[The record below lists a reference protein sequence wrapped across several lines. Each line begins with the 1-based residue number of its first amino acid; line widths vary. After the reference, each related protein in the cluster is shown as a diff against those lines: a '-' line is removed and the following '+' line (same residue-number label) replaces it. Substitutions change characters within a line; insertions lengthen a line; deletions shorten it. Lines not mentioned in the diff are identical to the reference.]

1 MTIKKYLLKE
11 REGGKPLQKEQ
22 WTVIELERQEMVA
35 VLTLNNPP
43 LNVLTDE
50 LLNQLNEAIS
60 EIDQT
65 REIRAIVLRAAGE
78 KAFAAGADIRQFP
91 SLTKDSSIELVKK
104 GKKIFDK
111 LAGGKPVVCAVHGL
125 ALGAGLELVLAC
137 DIRIAEETS
146 KLGLPETGLGIL
158 PGYGGTQRLARLVGA
173 GKAKELILSGELL
186 SGTEAY
192 EAGLVEKLVPQG
204 QAFENAMKLAESIA
218 SKAPLAIANAKRA
231 VDEGL
236 ALSLAAGQD
245 LETQLFSELAETQ
258 DMQEG
263 VKAFT
268 EKRKADFH
276 GQ

>member
-1 MTIKKYLLKE
+1 M
-11 REGGKPLQKEQ
+11 QKEQ

-60 EIDQT
+60 EIDQDQ
-65 REIRAIVLRAAGE
+65 EIRAIVLRAAGE

-91 SLTKDSSIELVKK
+91 SLTKDSSIELVEK

-125 ALGAGLELVLAC
+125 VLGAGLELVLAC
-137 DIRIAEETS
+137 DIRIAEETL

-231 VDEGL
+231 IDEGL

-268 EKRKADFH
+268 EKRKADFRGH
-276 GQ
+276 

>member
-1 MTIKKYLLKE
+1 M
-11 REGGKPLQKEQ
+11 QKEQ
-22 WTVIELERQEMVA
+22 WTVIKLERQESIA
-35 VLTLNNPP
+35 VLTLDNPP

-50 LLNQLNEAIS
+50 LLNQLDEAIV
-60 EIDQT
+60 EIDQDH
-65 REIRAIVLRAAGE
+65 EIRAIVLRAAGE

-91 SLTKDSSIELVKK
+91 SLTKDSGIALVEK

-158 PGYGGTQRLARLVGA
+158 PGYGGTQRLARLVGP
-173 GKAKELILSGELL
+173 GKAKELILSGEIL

-204 QAFENAMKLAESIA
+204 QAFESAVKMAQSIA
-218 SKAPLAIANAKRA
+218 SKAPIAVANAKRA
-231 VDEGL
+231 IDEGL
-236 ALSLAAGQD
+236 ELSLGAGQD

-268 EKRKADFH
+268 EKRAADFQ
-276 GQ
+276 GR

>member
-1 MTIKKYLLKE
+1 M
-11 REGGKPLQKEQ
+11 QKEH
-22 WTVIELERQEMVA
+22 WTVIKLERQESIA
-35 VLTLNNPP
+35 VLTLDNPP

-50 LLNQLNEAIS
+50 LLNQLDEAIV
-60 EIDQT
+60 EIDQNQ
-65 REIRAIVLRAAGE
+65 EIRAIVLRAAGE

-91 SLTKDSSIELVKK
+91 SLTKDSGIELVEK

-158 PGYGGTQRLARLVGA
+158 PGYGGTQRLARLVGP
-173 GKAKELILSGELL
+173 GKAKELILSGEIL

-204 QAFENAMKLAESIA
+204 QAFEYAVKTAQSIA
-218 SKAPLAIANAKRA
+218 SKAPLAVANAKRA
-231 VDEGL
+231 IDEGL
-236 ALSLAAGQD
+236 ELDLAAGQD

-268 EKRKADFH
+268 EKRTADFQ

>member
-1 MTIKKYLLKE
+1 M
-11 REGGKPLQKEQ
+11 QKEH
-22 WTVIELERQEMVA
+22 WTVIKLERQEMIA

-50 LLNQLNEAIS
+50 LLNQLNEAVD
-60 EIDQT
+60 EVDKDQG
-65 REIRAIVLRAAGE
+65 IRAIVLRAAGE

-91 SLTKDSSIELVKK
+91 SLTKESGITLVEK
-104 GKKIFDK
+104 GKRIFDK
-111 LAGGKPVVCAVHGL
+111 LARGKPVICAVQGL

-137 DIRIAEETS
+137 DIRITEENS

-158 PGYGGTQRLARLVGA
+158 PGYGGTQRLARLVGP

-186 SGTEAY
+186 SGKEAY
-192 EAGLVEKLVPQG
+192 EAGLVERLVPQD
-204 QAFENAMKLAESIA
+204 QAFESAVKLAQSIA
-218 SKAPLAIANAKRA
+218 SRAPLAVANAKRA
-231 VDEGL
+231 IDEGL
-236 ALSLAAGQD
+236 ELSLAAGQE

-268 EKRKADFH
+268 EKRTADFQ
-276 GQ
+276 GK

>member
-1 MTIKKYLLKE
+1 M
-11 REGGKPLQKEQ
+11 QKEQ
-22 WTVIELERQEMVA
+22 WTMIELERQEMVA

-60 EIDQT
+60 EIDQDQ
-65 REIRAIVLRAAGE
+65 EIRAIVLRAAGE

-91 SLTKDSSIELVKK
+91 SLTKDSGIELVEK

-125 ALGAGLELVLAC
+125 VLGAGLELVLAC
-137 DIRIAEETS
+137 DIRIAEENS

-192 EAGLVEKLVPQG
+192 ETGLVEKLVPQG
-204 QAFENAMKLAESIA
+204 QAFESAVKLAKSIA
-218 SKAPLAIANAKRA
+218 LKAPLAVANAKRA
-231 VDEGL
+231 IDEGL
-236 ALSLAAGQD
+236 ELSLAAGQD

-268 EKRKADFH
+268 EKRKADFRGH
-276 GQ
+276 